1 MTPEKSILGTVGS
14 PYTAPETTVVNCHPA
29 VMLCTSQG
37 EGSTENYDETT
48 IIWNAPA
55 FPDQWIL

>member
-1 MTPEKSILGTVGS
+1 MIHKKLLSGTMGE
-14 PYTAPETTVVNCHPA
+14 YTAPETTVVNCYPA